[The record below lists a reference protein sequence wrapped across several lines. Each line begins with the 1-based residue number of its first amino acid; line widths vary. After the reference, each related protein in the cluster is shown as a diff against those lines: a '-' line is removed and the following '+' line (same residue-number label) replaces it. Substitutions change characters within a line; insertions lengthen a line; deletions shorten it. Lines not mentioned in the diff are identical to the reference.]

1 MVRKFSVVAAMGL
14 LGLGVAT
21 ARAQWSSVGYQQG
34 NPGGG
39 TEANEY
45 QLDDGVAENSIG
57 LTAGGSFAWLTKY
70 TATAGKTNI
79 TNIKVAFGTPVT
91 LNGLP
96 VTAYLWSDPNNDGS
110 PADAQV
116 LAQASGVI
124 TGANPSVPINNPTF
138 VNFDIPDT
146 NRNVGQ
152 NFFVG
157 VIVQHLAGQFPAAID
172 QTAPLP
178 GPGVTW
184 GAFNTTP
191 VDPNNLGGNS
201 LTDFFTLSSSGLHGK
216 WLIRADAGVP
226 EPSCLA
232 LVGLTGLV
240 GLRRR
245 R

>member
-1 MVRKFSVVAAMGL
+1 MVRKLSVVAAMGL

-34 NPGGG
+34 NQGGG

-57 LTAGGSFAWLTKY
+57 LTNGGSFAWLTKF
-70 TATAGKTNI
+70 TATPGNTLI
-79 TNIKVAFGTPVT
+79 RNIKVAFGTPLT
-91 LNGLP
+91 INGLP

-116 LAQASGVI
+116 LAQATGII
-124 TGANPSVPINNPTF
+124 TGGNASVPINNPTF

-146 NRNVGQ
+146 TRNVGQ
-152 NFFVG
+152 NFFIG

-172 QTAPLP
+172 QTPPLP
-178 GPGVTW
+178 GAGVTW

-191 VDPNNLGGNS
+191 VDPNNLGGNN
-201 LTDFFTLSSSGLHGK
+201 LTDFVTLTGLHGK

-232 LVGLTGLV
+232 LVGLAGLA